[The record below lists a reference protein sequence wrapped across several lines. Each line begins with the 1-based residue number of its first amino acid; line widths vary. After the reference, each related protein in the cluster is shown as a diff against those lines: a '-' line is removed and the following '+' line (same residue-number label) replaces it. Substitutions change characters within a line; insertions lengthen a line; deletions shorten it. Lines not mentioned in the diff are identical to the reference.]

1 MARSPGEPIP
11 AADATA
17 VRKGPR
23 TAKEKMYTFAQL
35 LGISGIDGM
44 DEAALDKAIRAHLAG
59 NPANLSPSTGE

>member
-1 MARSPGEPIP
+1 
-11 AADATA
+11 